1 MFDGAAAQFLAIL
14 EALSDSRRNLFPP
27 HPPAP
32 DESEICVVTSELFS
46 AGLEILSGNSLKKQ
60 KQCGEEPRPPIF
72 FFLLFNKKKNSVLEG
87 IYLIYNNT
95 TCRSR

>member
-1 MFDGAAAQFLAIL
+1 MEMFDGAAAQFLAIL

-60 KQCGEEPRPPIF
+60 KQCGEEPGPQIF
-72 FFLLFNKKKNSVLEG
+72 FFFS
-87 IYLIYNNT
+87 I
-95 TCRSR
+95 

>member
-46 AGLEILSGNSLKKQ
+46 AGLEILSGNS
-60 KQCGEEPRPPIF
+60 
-72 FFLLFNKKKNSVLEG
+72 KNSVV
-87 IYLIYNNT
+87 
-95 TCRSR
+95 RSLDLQFFFFSI